1 MVSLPFAELALVV
14 LQLFA
19 LSSPPPMKT
28 AKQLISDPVVG
39 LSELFHSGLVAVCAD
54 TVCCAPLLAVF
65 VAGALSLAFAALAI
79 AFAVAGAVGK
89 TIRTCPVSSFLE
101 HATVATSG
109 NAKRAVI
116 LITECMRKRTMHDV
130 SAFRRS
136 FMNERLALRCG
147 AQWSIT
153 MCNILNRRGNPYFSA
168 FTHVLP
174 ARLGVDLTIVE
185 AAIEASRDRG
195 ISGAKEALDFLDDL
209 LAEVQ
214 E

>member
-1 MVSLPFAELALVV
+1 
-14 LQLFA
+14 
-19 LSSPPPMKT
+19 
-28 AKQLISDPVVG
+28 
-39 LSELFHSGLVAVCAD
+39 
-54 TVCCAPLLAVF
+54 
-65 VAGALSLAFAALAI
+65 
-79 AFAVAGAVGK
+79 
-89 TIRTCPVSSFLE
+89 
-101 HATVATSG
+101 
-109 NAKRAVI
+109 
-116 LITECMRKRTMHDV
+116 
-130 SAFRRS
+130 
-136 FMNERLALRCG
+136 
-147 AQWSIT
+147 